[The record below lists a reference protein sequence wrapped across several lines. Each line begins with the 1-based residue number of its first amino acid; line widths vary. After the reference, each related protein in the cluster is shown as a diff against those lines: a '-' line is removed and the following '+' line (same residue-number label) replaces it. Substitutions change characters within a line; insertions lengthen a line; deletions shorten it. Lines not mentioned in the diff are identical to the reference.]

1 MRFQVKDFDSWL
13 NPDPGVPAKTMKDN
27 GVLAYSLHRD
37 PNDPNTIMIYTQFP
51 DEKTLKSYVAFMES
65 LPGEMKNF
73 FAVPE
78 TVEQWIGTDMPA
90 YSM

>member
-13 NPDPGVPAKTMKDN
+13 NPDPGVPAQTMKDN

-65 LPGEMKNF
+65 LPGETKNF